1 MINSL
6 CFLLYILGCC
16 SRGDYTPID
25 ESPPSQPI
33 DNLDVELI
41 DIKGGYCYN
50 NLKKIVFH
58 IISICMLG
66 IPYLVIHWSINLK
79 LFLLMNPSQLS
90 TADIVL
96 VTVSI

>member
-1 MINSL
+1 M
-6 CFLLYILGCC
+6 FLLYILGCC
-16 SRGDYTPID
+16 TRGGYTPLD
-25 ESPPSQPI
+25 ESSPPQPI

-66 IPYLVIHWSINLK
+66 IPYLVIHWSITLK
-79 LFLLMNPSQLS
+79 LFLLMTPCPLS
-90 TADIVL
+90 MADIVL

>member
-1 MINSL
+1 M
-6 CFLLYILGCC
+6 FLLYILGCC
-16 SRGDYTPID
+16 TREGYTLLD
-25 ESPPSQPI
+25 ESLPPQPI

-66 IPYLVIHWSINLK
+66 IPYLVIHWSITLK
-79 LFLLMNPSQLS
+79 LFLLMTPCPLS
-90 TADIVL
+90 MADIVL